1 MSSAAVGAGQFMN
14 PLEQGRAMYAARGE
28 AFDPNKIKFDR
39 KFQDELMLDLA
50 KRKRGVDVSKPMTL
64 EGMKIL
70 GGEWASFTPQLGQTN
85 RSAQQSLD
93 VYNQYLKQL
102 QGVQPPK
109 KLSNG
114 NVSII
119 NAPGQ
124 QIAQAP
130 PRPRP
135 LTSTNPPGG
144 SSSPTVAFYGSSNPD
159 SFDHVLRP
167 RRHIV

>member
-1 MSSAAVGAGQFMN
+1 M
-14 PLEQGRAMYAARGE
+14 LLGE
-28 AFDPNKIKFDR
+28 KHLILIKIKFDK

-109 KLSNG
+109 N
-114 NVSII
+114 
-119 NAPGQ
+119 
-124 QIAQAP
+124 
-130 PRPRP
+130 
-135 LTSTNPPGG
+135 
-144 SSSPTVAFYGSSNPD
+144 F
-159 SFDHVLRP
+159 
-167 RRHIV
+167 

>member
-1 MSSAAVGAGQFMN
+1 
-14 PLEQGRAMYAARGE
+14 
-28 AFDPNKIKFDR
+28 
-39 KFQDELMLDLA
+39 
-50 KRKRGVDVSKPMTL
+50 
-64 EGMKIL
+64 MKIL

-114 NVSII
+114 NVSVI
-119 NAPGQ
+119 NVPGQ

-135 LTSTNPPGG
+135 LVSTNSPNG

-159 SFDHVLRP
+159 SFDHVLAKATYS
-167 RRHIV
+167 VTG